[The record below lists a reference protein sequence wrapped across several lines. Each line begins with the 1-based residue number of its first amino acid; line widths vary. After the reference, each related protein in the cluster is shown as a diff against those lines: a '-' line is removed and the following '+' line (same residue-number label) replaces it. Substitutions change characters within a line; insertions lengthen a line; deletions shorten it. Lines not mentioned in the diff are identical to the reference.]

1 MHLSMADQKAV
12 FKFIIKWAS
21 HHKKGST
28 LQRRLAQSLTAV
40 QNLKLAYCPCRPY
53 KDDKFGGYTA
63 ETYRSMTMLSCWLYR
78 CLLEDDLTPPPPRGD
93 NTSPQRKWVRDDN
106 LNWMYR
112 RDITYSSFITAPEA
126 KQMVDRFMKMKNP
139 PPVVNLPRET
149 ITTEDIRKLVSH
161 MYNMFRGIFC
171 VDIAETFARNRST
184 AAVMRFLGHKDELD
198 LKLNPKR
205 EKPIWIAKF
214 NFLGLLRVCESFSN
228 FKHVRNLYEG
238 GVHYVLENVYRYTQ

>member
-1 MHLSMADQKAV
+1 MNDICENPEDYSHEEVASSIQDALENPNEYSLPKPPAIWKIGEIEDKTEGIMHLSMGVQKAI

-21 HHKKGST
+21 QHKKGST
-28 LQRRLAQSLTAV
+28 LQRRLAKSLRAV
-40 QNLKLAYCPCRPY
+40 QDLKLSYCPCRPY
-53 KDDKFGGYTA
+53 KDDKFGGFTA
-63 ETYRSMTMLSCWLYR
+63 DTYRSMSMLSCWLYR

-149 ITTEDIRKLVSH
+149 ITTKRTYENSSLTCTTCFVEYSVWTSRRLLP
-161 MYNMFRGIFC
+161 GI
-171 VDIAETFARNRST
+171 
-184 AAVMRFLGHKDELD
+184 D
-198 LKLNPKR
+198 LP
-205 EKPIWIAKF
+205 PQ
-214 NFLGLLRVCESFSN
+214 S
-228 FKHVRNLYEG
+228 
-238 GVHYVLENVYRYTQ
+238 